1 MVKSQK
7 THSPPTFEA
16 ALAELETL
24 VAAMES
30 GDLALEQSLTSYQRG
45 AELLKYCQ
53 SQLANAQERVRIL
66 EAGELKPFEE
76 TQDRR

>member
-1 MVKSQK
+1 MAK
-7 THSPPTFEA
+7 TPKTESPPTFEA

-76 TQDRR
+76 TQDRS

>member
-1 MVKSQK
+1 MAK
-7 THSPPTFEA
+7 TPKTESPPTFEA

-45 AELLKYCQ
+45 AELLNYCQ

-66 EAGELKPFEE
+66 EAGELQPFEE
-76 TQDRR
+76 TQDRS